1 MLNKFFSKPV
11 ELNVGDQMLRFCS
24 IPDFEFCLTGRTSV
38 PSKKISELV
47 KLSTKKLKNEAVTIK
62 DIEKRFV
69 NILSRSIENPNS
81 INQNLR
87 EMDPS
92 IFSQDHGWRSI
103 IAALNEGGDDL
114 NPFRRIALV
123 KYMQYLASRQ
133 EIIKY
138 LYSEKQSHA
147 NGSARAAEDG
157 EEQADKLSGTYIL
170 ENTLFEPIKDD
181 KNGEFERMPK
191 GEVISLKIP
200 AGKNIDVRLSKHRC
214 LLSNN
219 NGIEFIDQ
227 AGNHHPLIP
236 GRNVIGRDV
245 ASTVKIDS
253 SLRDISRL
261 HLLIENLGNNKLQ
274 MTDMS
279 SHGTFLHPSL
289 LAQHTT

>member
-1 MLNKFFSKPV
+1 MLNKFFTKPV
-11 ELNVGDQMLRFCS
+11 ELNIGDQTLRFCS

-81 INQNLR
+81 INQALR
-87 EMDPS
+87 ELDPT
-92 IFSQDHGWRSI
+92 IFSQDHSWRSI

-138 LYSEKQSHA
+138 LYSEKQSH
-147 NGSARAAEDG
+147 SSVKAEEN
-157 EEQADKLSGTYIL
+157 EEPPSDKLSGTYIL
-170 ENTLFEPIKDD
+170 ENTLFEPVKDD

-191 GEVISLKIP
+191 GEVVSLLLP
-200 AGKNIDVRLSKHRC
+200 PGKNIDIRLSKHRC
-214 LLSNN
+214 VLSNK

-227 AGNHHPLIP
+227 AGQHHPLVN
-236 GRNVIGRDV
+236 GRNVIGRDA

-253 SLRDISRL
+253 TLRDISRL
-261 HLLIENLGNNKLQ
+261 HLLIENLGNNRLQ
-274 MTDMS
+274 LTDMS
-279 SHGTFLHPSL
+279 SHGTFIHPSI
-289 LAQHTT
+289 LAQHTS

>member
-11 ELNVGDQMLRFCS
+11 ELNIGDQTLRFCS

-38 PSKKISELV
+38 PSRKISELV
-47 KLSTKKLKNEAVTIK
+47 KLSTKKLKIEAVTIK

-81 INQNLR
+81 INQALR
-87 EMDPS
+87 ELDPT
-92 IFSQDHGWRSI
+92 IFSQDHSWRSI

-138 LYSEKQSHA
+138 LYSEKQSQA
-147 NGSARAAEDG
+147 NGAKAEEN
-157 EEQADKLSGTYIL
+157 EEHSDKLSGTYIL
-170 ENTLFEPIKDD
+170 DNTLFEPVKDE

-191 GEVISLKIP
+191 GEVISLLLP
-200 AGKNIDVRLSKHRC
+200 AGKNIDIRLSKHRC
-214 LLSNN
+214 ILSNK

-227 AGNHHPLIP
+227 AGNRHPLIK
-236 GRNVIGRDV
+236 GRNVIGRDTS
-245 ASTVKIDS
+245 STVKIDS

-261 HLLIENLGNNKLQ
+261 HLLIENLGDNKLQ
-274 MTDMS
+274 LTDMS
-279 SHGTFLHPSL
+279 SHGTFMHPSL
-289 LAQHTT
+289 LAQRTT